1 MVDRKMEENIA
12 QFCAVTGASVK
23 DAKRFLEKYKKLD
36 VAVDAY
42 FNDPNPAPT
51 PSRRHEGPSTSK
63 LNTLFDKYKDPDGDE
78 ITANGT
84 IKFCEDLDV
93 DPENVVL
100 LAVAY
105 ELKSE
110 RLGEWNRKGWL
121 EGWKSL
127 GCDTIPAMKTALVR
141 LGDRLGSD
149 PEYFRK
155 VYQHTFDFA
164 RNEGQ
169 RSLGEVLSH
178 YLGMFAQ
185 TKTFLGIEIA
195 QAFWSLLL
203 PVGLKGGALS
213 HIVNK
218 DGDNDISMNGEE
230 GWKDEYTDWWFEFLA
245 EKGGKGISK
254 DTWAMFLDF
263 VRTIDAKFEKYDLEA
278 AWPSTIDDFV
288 SWAKE
293 RLASGA

>member
-1 MVDRKMEENIA
+1 MVDKKMDESIS
-12 QFCAVTGASVK
+12 QFCAVTGASSK
-23 DAKRFLEKYKKLD
+23 EAKRFLEKYKKLE
-36 VAVDAY
+36 VAVDAFY
-42 FNDPNPAPT
+42 NDPSAMAAAT
-51 PSRRHEGPSTSK
+51 RRNNEGPSTSK
-63 LNTLFDKYKDPDGDE
+63 LSQLFDKYKDPDGDE
-78 ITANGT
+78 ISANGT

-110 RLGEWNRKGWL
+110 RLGEWNRKGWI
-121 EGWKSL
+121 EGWKNL
-127 GCDTIPAMKTALVR
+127 GCDSIPAMKTSLVK
-141 LGDRLGSD
+141 LGDKLGSN

-164 RNEGQ
+164 RAEGQ
-169 RSLGEVLSH
+169 RSLALDV
-178 YLGMFAQ
+178 
-185 TKTFLGIEIA
+185 A

-213 HIVNK
+213 HISSR
-218 DGDNDISMNGEE
+218 DGDNDISMNGEQ
-230 GWKDEYTDWWFEFLA
+230 GWKDEYTDWWFEYLT
-245 EKGGKGISK
+245 ERGGKGVSK

-263 VRTIDAKFEKYDLEA
+263 VRTIDAKFEKYDMEE

-288 SWAKE
+288 TWAKE
-293 RLASGA
+293 RLASSGA